1 MKSRIA
7 IVDGVR
13 TPFVKAFTAFNN
25 LSSKELGR
33 IAFSEVIQRTEIN
46 PNLIDEVIVG
56 SVATTS
62 DSANIGRV
70 ISLLAGVPQSK
81 RAMTV
86 SRNCA
91 SGIEA
96 VTSAYEKIV
105 VGADEVVLAGGAES
119 MSSVPFTYTK
129 KAQET
134 FMALGKATPLQR
146 MAALWKIKGEL
157 VKPNI
162 GLQEALTDPV
172 CGLNMGQT
180 AEVLAK
186 EFSISRRDQ
195 DEFSLASHMKAA
207 ASKAKLAEEIVPVE
221 VGPDY
226 KTTVDFDNGVR
237 EKQSMEDLSKLK
249 PYFER
254 GTGTVTAG
262 NSSQITDGAAAV
274 LIMPEE
280 KAKALGYKPLGYIR
294 SYSYEGL
301 DPRRIGLGPA
311 FAIPSAL
318 KKAGLTLKDIQL
330 FEINEAFAAQVIGCE
345 RALASDAFCK
355 KELGLAGACGTIRR
369 EILNVNGGG
378 IALGHPVGV
387 TGTRLILTL
396 LKELARRG
404 QNLGV
409 ASLCIGGGQ
418 GAAIVLERE

>member
-25 LSSKELGR
+25 LPSKELGR

-105 VGADEVVLAGGAES
+105 AGADEIVLAGGAES

-129 KAQET
+129 KAQEV
-134 FMALGKATPLQR
+134 FMSLGKATPAQR
-146 MAALWKIKGEL
+146 IAALWKIKGEL
-157 VKPNI
+157 VKPII

-186 EFSISRRDQ
+186 EFGISRRDQ
-195 DEFSLASHMKAA
+195 DEFSLASHQKAA
-207 ASKAKLAEEIVPVE
+207 AAKSKLAEEIVPVE

-226 KTTVDFDNGVR
+226 KTTVDSDNGVR
-237 EKQSMEDLSKLK
+237 EKQSMEDLTKLK

-294 SYSYEGL
+294 SYAYEGL
-301 DPRRIGLGPA
+301 DPRRMGLGPA

-318 KKAGLTLKDIQL
+318 KKAGLALKDIEL
-330 FEINEAFAAQVIGCE
+330 FEINEAFAAQVIACE
-345 RALASDAFCK
+345 RALQSDAFCK
-355 KELGLAGACGTIRR
+355 KELGLSGAYGVIRR
-369 EILNVNGGG
+369 DILNVNGGG

-387 TGTRLILTL
+387 TGTRIILTL

-404 QNLGV
+404 QKLGV

>member
-13 TPFVKAFTAFNN
+13 TPFVKAFSAFKN

-46 PNLIDEVIVG
+46 PNLIDEVI
-56 SVATTS
+56 
-62 DSANIGRV
+62 
-70 ISLLAGVPQSK
+70 
-81 RAMTV
+81 
-86 SRNCA
+86 
-91 SGIEA
+91 
-96 VTSAYEKIV
+96 
-105 VGADEVVLAGGAES
+105 LAGGAES
-119 MSSVPFTYTK
+119 MSTVPFTHTK
-129 KAQET
+129 RAQET
-134 FMALGKATPLQR
+134 FMALGKATPIQR
-146 MAALWKIKGEL
+146 IAALRKIKGEL
-157 VKPNI
+157 VKPII
-162 GLQEALTDPV
+162 GLQEALSEPV

-274 LIMPEE
+274 LIMTEE

-301 DPRRIGLGPA
+301 DPRRMGLGPA

-318 KKAGLTLKDIQL
+318 KKAGLTLKDIEL
-330 FEINEAFAAQVIGCE
+330 FEINEAFAAQVIACE
-345 RALASDAFCK
+345 RALASESFCK
-355 KELGLAGACGTIRR
+355 KELGLSGAVGTIRR
-369 EILNVNGGG
+369 DILNVNGGG

-404 QNLGV
+404 QKLGV